1 MEVHAKC
8 CPYCGSKAITIIDF
22 APRKVQ
28 RHRPM
33 FRRGLLRSRHYRH
46 KGEVYRKREISA
58 KKVGLAI
65 MTAGLSTAV
74 TGITEE
80 MKDTYYCEDCGQ
92 TFEY

>member
-1 MEVHAKC
+1 MEVHAKR

-28 RHRPM
+28 RNTQRSM
-33 FRRGLLRSRHYRH
+33 RGAILNKRRRHIR
-46 KGEVYRKREISA
+46 EVYRKREISA
-58 KKVGLAI
+58 KKVGLALA
-65 MTAGLSTAV
+65 TGGLSVAV
-74 TGITEE
+74 TGITKE